1 MLKRKI
7 FSLVLLIPLL
17 LAACTSTSDASVE
30 KCIVGTWQLSGNEP
44 FARALLP
51 PGSFDQET
59 LSFVDAGGVVGYSFD
74 EQGKV
79 FIDVIAWMSQLSVQA
94 EDQSYPLDMNLIG
107 EASGTYSLIGD
118 QLSVTAVDHSN
129 LAFEAYLDGMAMM
142 RSLQVDEF
150 APLFNAEYSLARIEC
165 NETTLRMNIIDQP
178 GISQPIEFTRVTEKQ
193 E

>member
-1 MLKRKI
+1 MSKRK
-7 FSLVLLIPLL
+7 FLSLVLLIVLL
-17 LAACTSTSDASVE
+17 LTSCTSKSEVSVE
-30 KCIVGTWQLSGNEP
+30 KCIVGTWQLAGNEA

-79 FIDVIAWMSQLSVQA
+79 FVDVIAWMSQLSVQVD
-94 EDQSYPLDMNLIG
+94 EQSYPLDINMIG
-107 EASGTYSLIGD
+107 EASGSYSLAGD

-129 LAFEAYLDGMAMM
+129 LAFEAFLDGMAMM
-142 RSLQVDEF
+142 RSLKVDEF
-150 APLFNAEYSLARIEC
+150 APLFNAAYSLAQIEC
-165 NETTLRMNIIDQP
+165 NETTLRLSIIDQP